1 MKSSV
6 RVLLL
11 TGAVLV
17 TDAPTADETSA
28 LVCSGCHRE
37 NAAVPRLGSDA
48 KRIEAAMLEFRT
60 GEREATVMGRIARG
74 YSEREIAALAAVLA
88 EGSDSP

>member
-17 TDAPTADETSA
+17 TDARAADETSA
-28 LVCSGCHRE
+28 LVCSGCHGE
-37 NAAVPRLGSDA
+37 NATVPRLSTDA
-48 KRIEAAMLEFRT
+48 KLIETAMLEFRA
-60 GEREATVMGRIARG
+60 GKRAATVMGRIARG
-74 YSEREIAALAAVLA
+74 YSESEITALAAALA
-88 EGSDSP
+88 EGSDGP